1 LYVSGSH
8 SGVDFRAAVGTP
20 VYAAADGTV
29 QGTGNTDLTC
39 PRASVCKWVFIV
51 HNNGLATAYGH
62 LSVIKAVS
70 GETVKA
76 GDLIGYSGQTGHAT
90 GPHLHITVYAA
101 NGINGEEGAR
111 VAQRPAAACK
121 GKTYTMPLAPTSA
134 YLDPLLYLPHATASM
149 FKDGTSDF
157 GE

>member
-1 LYVSGSH
+1 
-8 SGVDFRAAVGTP
+8 
-20 VYAAADGTV
+20 
-29 QGTGNTDLTC
+29 
-39 PRASVCKWVFIV
+39 
-51 HNNGLATAYGH
+51 

-101 NGINGEEGAR
+101 NGISGQEGAR
-111 VAQRPAAACK
+111 VTERPASACK